1 MADREFPFTAH
12 AFARAPAHTID
23 SLRYDSR
30 SGTHNMYREYREL
43 SKADAVTACYSE
55 MASRH
60 RVRSRSLQIVSV
72 DAIQA
77 KVRLIDVSATSW
89 SAFIPCFTHAHAHT
103 HIYTLRVRCR
113 SALRVVGLRPPHC
126 TPRLIGA
133 WCVHVVSVWS
143 NSGLQDSRRVQ
154 LTPFFDSKIKF
165 ALPHRVVKSQYTGS
179 IFQAKRPQTTFTG
192 SNVSLSTKAK

>member
-1 MADREFPFTAH
+1 MFHTRTCTH
-12 AFARAPAHTID
+12 TYIYLARALSLCTARRRPA
-23 SLRYDSR
+23 R
-30 SGTHNMYREYREL
+30 S
-43 SKADAVTACYSE
+43 
-55 MASRH
+55 
-60 RVRSRSLQIVSV
+60 
-72 DAIQA
+72 
-77 KVRLIDVSATSW
+77 
-89 SAFIPCFTHAHAHT
+89 
-103 HIYTLRVRCR
+103 
-113 SALRVVGLRPPHC
+113 HC